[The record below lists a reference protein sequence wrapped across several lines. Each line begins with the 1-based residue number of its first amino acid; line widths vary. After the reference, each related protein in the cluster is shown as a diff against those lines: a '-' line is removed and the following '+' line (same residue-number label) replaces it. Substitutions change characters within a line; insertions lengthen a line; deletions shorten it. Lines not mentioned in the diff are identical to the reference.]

1 MAITA
6 EMPPTIYC
14 SRRTQTQRSQETG
27 LAKAEIGIIG
37 GSGLYNMDG
46 LTNVTEL
53 SIETP
58 FGAPSEVFALGTL
71 EGRQVAFLARHGKG
85 HRILPSELNF
95 KANIYAMKSLGVT
108 SILSVSA
115 VGSLKE
121 EHKPTD
127 FVIPDQFIDRTFSRS
142 ATFFGE
148 GVVGHIAFGD
158 PVCPIVSDVFAQ
170 ACAEVGVVG
179 KRGGTY
185 ICMEGPQFSTRAE
198 SNLYRSWGADVI
210 GMTNLQEAKLAR
222 EAEISYAT
230 LAMVTDYDC
239 WFEGHDSVT
248 IEQVIAVMHQNS
260 GNAQKVV
267 KAAVRLM
274 PTDLSASP
282 AQTAAKFAIMTDRA
296 AIPAETK
303 AKLDLLYGK
312 YW

>member
-1 MAITA
+1 M
-6 EMPPTIYC
+6 
-14 SRRTQTQRSQETG
+14 
-27 LAKAEIGIIG
+27 AKAEIGIIG

-46 LTNVTEL
+46 LTGVTEVRV
-53 SIETP
+53 ETP
-58 FGAPSEVFALGTL
+58 FGAPSEVFVLGTL
-71 EGRQVAFLARHGKG
+71 EGRKVAFLARHGKG

-148 GVVGHIAFGD
+148 GVVGHVGFAD
-158 PVCPIVSDVFAQ
+158 PVCPIVSDVFAK

-185 ICMEGPQFSTRAE
+185 VCMEGPQFSTRAE
-198 SNLYRSWGADVI
+198 SNLYRSWDADII

-239 WFEGHDSVT
+239 WREGHDDVT

-274 PTDLSASP
+274 PADLSASP

-303 AKLDLLYGK
+303 AKLHLLYGK

>member
-1 MAITA
+1 
-6 EMPPTIYC
+6 
-14 SRRTQTQRSQETG
+14 

-37 GSGLYNMDG
+37 GSGLYNMAG
-46 LTNVTEL
+46 LTDVTEERV
-53 SIETP
+53 ETP
-58 FGAPSEVFALGTL
+58 FGDPSEVFVLGTL
-71 EGRQVAFLARHGKG
+71 EGRKVAFLARHGKG

-127 FVIPDQFIDRTFSRS
+127 FVIPDQFIDRTFDRT
-142 ATFFGE
+142 ATFFGD
-148 GVVGHIAFGD
+148 GVVGHVGFGD
-158 PVCPIVSDVFAQ
+158 PVCAVVSKVFAE

-179 KRGGTY
+179 KLGGTY
-185 ICMEGPQFSTRAE
+185 VCMEGPQFSTRAE

-239 WFEGHDSVT
+239 WREGHDDVT
-248 IEQVIAVMHQNS
+248 VDQVIAVMHQNS

-274 PTDLSASP
+274 PADLSAAP
-282 AQTAAKFAIMTDRA
+282 AQSAAKFAIMTDRA
-296 AIPAETK
+296 MIPAATK
-303 AKLDLLYGK
+303 AKLDVLYGK

>member
-1 MAITA
+1 MREI
-6 EMPPTIYC
+6 
-14 SRRTQTQRSQETG
+14 G

-46 LTNVTEL
+46 LTEVHEEQV
-53 SIETP
+53 ETP
-58 FGAPSEVFALGTL
+58 FGSPSEAFLLGKL
-71 EGRQVAFLARHGKG
+71 EGRDVAFLARHGKG

-95 KANIYAMKSLGVT
+95 KANIYAMKKLGVT

-127 FVIPDQFIDRTFSRS
+127 FVIPDQFIDRTFDRKT
-142 ATFFGE
+142 TFFGN
-148 GVVGHIAFGD
+148 GVVGHVAFGD
-158 PVCPIVSDVFAQ
+158 PVCAMVSEVFAK
-170 ACAEVGVVG
+170 ACEEVGVVG

-185 ICMEGPQFSTRAE
+185 VCMEGPQFSTKAE
-198 SNLYRSWGADVI
+198 SRLYRSWGADVI

-239 WFEGHDSVT
+239 WFEGHDAVT
-248 IEQVIAVMHQNS
+248 VEQVIAVMHQNS

-274 PTDLSASP
+274 PKDLSNSP
-282 AQTAAKFAIMTDRA
+282 AQSAAKFAIMTDRA
-296 AIPAETK
+296 MIPEETK
-303 AKLDLLYGK
+303 KKLDVLYGK

>member
-1 MAITA
+1 M
-6 EMPPTIYC
+6 
-14 SRRTQTQRSQETG
+14 
-27 LAKAEIGIIG
+27 AKAEIGIIG

-46 LTNVTEL
+46 LTEVREERV
-53 SIETP
+53 ETP
-58 FGAPSEVFALGTL
+58 FGEPSETFLLGKL
-71 EGRQVAFLARHGKG
+71 EGRDVAFLARHGKG
-85 HRILPSELNF
+85 HRILPTELNF
-95 KANIYAMKSLGVT
+95 RANIYAMKKLGVT

-127 FVIPDQFIDRTFSRS
+127 FVVPDQFIDRTYARH

-148 GVVGHIAFGD
+148 GVVGHVAFGD
-158 PVCPIVSDVFAQ
+158 PVCPIVVDTFAK
-170 ACAEVGVVG
+170 ACEEVGVVG

-185 ICMEGPQFSTRAE
+185 VCMEGPQFSTRAE

-239 WFEGHDSVT
+239 WYEGHDDVT
-248 IEQVIAVMHQNS
+248 VEQIIAVMHQNS
-260 GNAQKVV
+260 GNGQKVV
-267 KAAVRLM
+267 KAAVRLL
-274 PTDLSASP
+274 PEDLSASP
-282 AQTAAKFAIMTDRA
+282 AQTAAKFAIMTDRKV
-296 AIPAETK
+296 IPAETK
-303 AKLDLLYGK
+303 KKLDVLFGK

>member
-1 MAITA
+1 M
-6 EMPPTIYC
+6 
-14 SRRTQTQRSQETG
+14 
-27 LAKAEIGIIG
+27 AKAEIGIIG
-37 GSGLYNMDG
+37 GSGLYGMPG
-46 LTNVTEL
+46 LTEVRE
-53 SIETP
+53 ERVATP
-58 FGAPSEVFALGTL
+58 FGEPSEVFALGEL
-71 EGRQVAFLARHGKG
+71 EGREVAFLARHGKG

-95 KANIYAMKSLGVT
+95 RANIYAMKALGVT

-127 FVIPDQFIDRTFSRS
+127 FVIPDQFIDRTFARD

-148 GVVGHIAFGD
+148 GVVGHVGFGE
-158 PVCPIVSDVFAQ
+158 PVCPIVADTFRQ
-170 ACAEVGVVG
+170 ACEEVGVVG
-179 KRGGTY
+179 KLGGTY
-185 ICMEGPQFSTRAE
+185 VCMEGPQFSTRAE

-239 WFEGHDSVT
+239 WREGHDDVT
-248 IEQVIAVMHQNS
+248 VEQVVAVMHQNS
-260 GNAQKVV
+260 GNASKVV

-274 PTDLSASP
+274 PRDLSASP

-296 AIPAETK
+296 MIPAATK
-303 AKLDLLYGK
+303 EKLSVLFGK
-312 YW
+312 YL

>member
-1 MAITA
+1 M
-6 EMPPTIYC
+6 
-14 SRRTQTQRSQETG
+14 
-27 LAKAEIGIIG
+27 AKAEIGIIG

-46 LTNVTEL
+46 LTDVREEK
-53 SIETP
+53 IETP
-58 FGAPSEVFALGTL
+58 FGDPSEVFLLGKL
-71 EGRQVAFLARHGKG
+71 EGRDVAFLARHGKG

-95 KANIYAMKSLGVT
+95 KANIYAMKSLGVK

-127 FVIPDQFIDRTFSRS
+127 FVIPDQFIDRTFDRS
-142 ATFFGE
+142 ATFFGN
-148 GVVGHIAFGD
+148 GVVGHVGFGD
-158 PVCPIVSDVFAQ
+158 PVCPIVSDVFAK
-170 ACAEVGVVG
+170 ACEEVGVVG
-179 KRGGTY
+179 KLGGTY
-185 ICMEGPQFSTRAE
+185 VCIEGPQFSTKAE
-198 SNLYRSWGADVI
+198 SRLYRSWGADII

-222 EAEISYAT
+222 EAELSYAT

-239 WFEGHDSVT
+239 WFEGHDAVT

-274 PTDLSASP
+274 PTDLSSSP
-282 AQTAAKFAIMTDRA
+282 AQSAATFATMTDKTM
-296 AIPAETK
+296 IPAETR
-303 AKLDLLYGK
+303 AKLDLLFGK

>member
-1 MAITA
+1 MAK
-6 EMPPTIYC
+6 
-14 SRRTQTQRSQETG
+14 SD
-27 LAKAEIGIIG
+27 IGIIG

-46 LTNVTEL
+46 LSDVTEVRT
-53 SIETP
+53 ETP
-58 FGAPSEVFALGTL
+58 FGDPSETIVLGML
-71 EGRQVAFLARHGKG
+71 EGRKVAFLARHGKG

-95 KANIYAMKSLGVT
+95 KANIYALKSLGVS
-108 SILSVSA
+108 SILSISA

-127 FVIPDQFIDRTFSRS
+127 FVIPDQFIDRTFARS
-142 ATFFGE
+142 STFFGN
-148 GVVGHIAFGD
+148 GVVGHVGFGD
-158 PVCPIVSDVFAQ
+158 PVCPIVSEVFAK

-185 ICMEGPQFSTRAE
+185 VCIEGPQFSTRAE
-198 SNLYRSWGADVI
+198 SNLYRSWGADII

-239 WFEGHDSVT
+239 WFEGHDAVT
-248 IEQVIAVMHQNS
+248 VEQVIAVMHQNS

-274 PTDLSASP
+274 PADLSASP

>member
-1 MAITA
+1 
-6 EMPPTIYC
+6 
-14 SRRTQTQRSQETG
+14 
-27 LAKAEIGIIG
+27 LATAEIGIIG

-46 LTNVTEL
+46 LTDVTEQR
-53 SIETP
+53 IETP
-58 FGAPSEVFALGTL
+58 FGDPSEVFVLGTL
-71 EGRQVAFLARHGKG
+71 EGRKVAFLARHGKG

-95 KANIYAMKSLGVT
+95 KANVYAMKSLGVT

-127 FVIPDQFIDRTFSRS
+127 FVIPDQFIDRTFDRS
-142 ATFFGE
+142 ATFFGD
-148 GVVGHIAFGD
+148 GVVGHVGFGD
-158 PVCPIVSDVFAQ
+158 PVCPIISEVFAK

-179 KRGGTY
+179 KLGGTY
-185 ICMEGPQFSTRAE
+185 VCMEGPQFSTKAE
-198 SNLYRSWGADVI
+198 SRLYRSWGADVI

-239 WFEGHDSVT
+239 WFEGHDAVT
-248 IEQVIAVMHQNS
+248 VEQVIAVMHQNS

-267 KAAVRLM
+267 KASVRLM
-274 PTDLSASP
+274 PADLSASP
-282 AQTAAKFAIMTDRA
+282 AQTAAKYAIMTDRA
-296 AIPAETK
+296 MIPAKTK
-303 AKLDLLYGK
+303 AKLDVLFGK

>member
-1 MAITA
+1 M
-6 EMPPTIYC
+6 
-14 SRRTQTQRSQETG
+14 
-27 LAKAEIGIIG
+27 AKAEIGIIG
-37 GSGLYNMDG
+37 GSGLYKMDG
-46 LTNVTEL
+46 LTDTREERV
-53 SIETP
+53 ETP
-58 FGAPSEVFALGTL
+58 FGDPSETFLLGKL
-71 EGRQVAFLARHGKG
+71 EGRDVAFLARHGKG

-95 KANIYAMKSLGVT
+95 RANIFAMKKLGVT

-127 FVIPDQFIDRTFSRS
+127 FVVPDQFIDRTFARD

-148 GVVGHIAFGD
+148 GVVGHVAFGD
-158 PVCPIVSDVFAQ
+158 PVCPIVADVFVR
-170 ACAEVGVVG
+170 ACEEVGVVG

-185 ICMEGPQFSTRAE
+185 VCMEGPQFSTRAE
-198 SNLYRSWGADVI
+198 SRLYRSWGADVI

-239 WFEGHDSVT
+239 WYEGHDDVT
-248 IEQVIAVMHQNS
+248 VEQVVAVMHQNS

-274 PTDLSASP
+274 PKDLSASP
-282 AQTAAKFAIMTDRA
+282 AQTAAKFAIMTDRSV
-296 AIPAETK
+296 IPQATRQ
-303 AKLDLLYGK
+303 KLDVLFGK